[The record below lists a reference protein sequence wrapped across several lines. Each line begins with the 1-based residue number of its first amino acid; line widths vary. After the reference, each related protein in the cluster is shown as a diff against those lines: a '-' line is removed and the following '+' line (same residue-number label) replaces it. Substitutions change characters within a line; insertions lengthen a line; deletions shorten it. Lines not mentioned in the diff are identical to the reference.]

1 MGAKD
6 IKSKKEERR
15 GWAIKIK
22 WPGMRDDG
30 ERWTKTGG
38 DLQEVGGGETSGL
51 SGVLAT
57 PTMCQKG
64 FGESGGWTTSVSNG

>member
-6 IKSKKEERR
+6 IKSKKEKRW

-22 WPGMRDDG
+22 RRGMRDDG
-30 ERWTKTGG
+30 ERRTKTGG
-38 DLQEVGGGETSGL
+38 ALPEMGGGEESGL
-51 SGVLAT
+51 SGVLTT

-64 FGESGGWTTSVSNG
+64 FWEWGVG

>member
-6 IKSKKEERR
+6 IKSKNEERW

-22 WPGMRDDG
+22 RRGMRDDG
-30 ERWTKTGG
+30 ERRTKTGG
-38 DLQEVGGGETSGL
+38 KLPEMGGGEESGL
-51 SGVLAT
+51 SGVLTT

-64 FGESGGWTTSVSNG
+64 FWEWGVG